1 MSEDST
7 LIEAF
12 RRGEDIHARTA
23 AEVYG
28 VEIGQ
33 VTPEQRRAAK
43 TANFAVIYGVT
54 AYGLAAQ
61 SALDVGQAKAFI
73 ATYFERYPGIRRYLE
88 ATKEFARARGYVTT
102 MFNRRRTIREIND
115 RNVNVRQFAERAAIN
130 TPIQG
135 TAADMIK
142 KAMIRIHGRLRAT
155 RSRMILQVHDE
166 LVLDVPREELDEVRE
181 IVRDGMEQAVSLKV
195 PIVVSL
201 GSGPN
206 WLDAK

>member
-1 MSEDST
+1 
-7 LIEAF
+7 
-12 RRGEDIHARTA
+12 
-23 AEVYG
+23 
-28 VEIGQ
+28 
-33 VTPEQRRAAK
+33 
-43 TANFAVIYGVT
+43 
-54 AYGLAAQ
+54 
-61 SALDVGQAKAFI
+61 
-73 ATYFERYPGIRRYLE
+73 
-88 ATKEFARARGYVTT
+88 
-102 MFNRRRTIREIND
+102 TIREIND